1 MRAFIVRPF
10 GVKNNIDFNEVEER
24 LIGPALDRLGVTG
37 RTTGE
42 IVGQGN
48 IRTDMFELLLTA
60 DLVVA
65 DLSIHNAN
73 VFYELG
79 IRHSLRDRHTFLL
92 RSETDAYPFDL
103 QTDRYFTYDKSYFTC
118 VNKERAPDE
127 ECRKKELTAA
137 DEKALAAAVDALVE
151 ALRETLASG
160 KTNSPVFA
168 SLPNM
173 QEQDPS
179 RFLVVPLGFG
189 EAVER
194 AAAEK
199 RLGDLG
205 LLSAEARGFNWESE
219 GLRSIGRKQF
229 DLKDFKGALSTWE
242 AVRRNNREY
251 DLEANLWL
259 GTIYERLGKLTES
272 SQALDRALSVKEIPR
287 DKKAEAYA
295 LKGRN
300 AKTLWRQEWEAEP
313 DAAAKAAAALRS
325 GRLQDSS
332 EDYERAYEE
341 DLNHFYSGLNALAML
356 KVRTELAA
364 ALPDVWA
371 ERFDTDEEAGHELE
385 KLRAHASKL
394 AASVEM
400 SLAATLGRLKRE
412 GKKDVWAEVSVADL
426 RCLTSTNR
434 PQRVV
439 ASYRDAL
446 AGAPD
451 FVTSSVSSQLAM
463 YQQLGVLSA
472 NVAAALNFTGQ
483 PQSSAGA
490 AKGRRRVLIFTGHR
504 IDAPG
509 RKTPR
514 FPATKKAEAAARRKI
529 KEAVEAEL
537 KSDEGVAFGIAG
549 GASGGDILFHEVCED
564 LSIETQL
571 YLALPRGQYVKASV
585 SDAGTGWVERF
596 RRLYARH
603 EEKGA
608 MRVLS
613 ELTEEPADLAEHLPA
628 WLRTKKDY
636 SIWQRNNLWMLH
648 NALAAGG
655 DDCVTL
661 IALWD
666 REPTGDGPGGT
677 SDLVQKAE
685 RRGAKTVIIDTRK
698 EFGLERKPSAT
709 PSTPAPPPT
718 KRRASSKTQGSS
730 RPRRGRSRG

>member
-10 GVKNNIDFNEVEER
+10 GVKNNIDFNAVEEK

-79 IRHSLRDRHTFLL
+79 IRHALRDRHTFLL

-103 QTDRYFTYDKSYFTC
+103 QTDRYFTYDKRYFTC

-127 ECRKKELTAA
+127 ECRKKVLTAA
-137 DEKALAAAVDALVE
+137 EGAALNAAVEALAE

-160 KTNSPVFA
+160 RTNSPVFA
-168 SLPNM
+168 TLPNM

-199 RLGDLG
+199 RRGDLG
-205 LLSAEARGFNWESE
+205 LLSAEARGFNWETE
-219 GLRSIGRKQF
+219 GLRAVGRAQY

-242 AVRRNNREY
+242 AVRRTNREH
-251 DLEANLWL
+251 DLEANILL
-259 GTIYERLGKLTES
+259 GTIYERLGRLTES

-300 AKTLWRQEWEAEP
+300 AKTLWRQEWEPAP
-313 DAAAKAAAALRS
+313 DGAAKATAALRS

-364 ALPDVWA
+364 ALPDVWS
-371 ERFDTDEEAGHELE
+371 ERFDTDEEAERELE
-385 KLRAHASKL
+385 RLGAHASKL

-400 SLAATLGRLKRE
+400 SLAATLARLKRE
-412 GKKDVWAEVSVADL
+412 GRKDIWAEVSVADL
-426 RCLTSTNR
+426 RCLTSSNR

-451 FVTSSVSSQLAM
+451 FVTSSVSGQLAM

-472 NVAAALNFTGQ
+472 NVQAALNFTGQ
-483 PQSSAGA
+483 PQSSDGG
-490 AKGRRRVLIFTGHR
+490 AKGRQRVLIFTGHR
-504 IDAPG
+504 IDAPD

-514 FPATKKAEAAARRKI
+514 FPADKEPLARQKI
-529 KEAVEAEL
+529 QEAVEEEL
-537 KSDEGVAFGIAG
+537 RSGEGVAFGIAG
-549 GASGGDILFHEVCED
+549 GASGGDILFHEVCEK
-564 LSIETQL
+564 LGIETRL
-571 YLALPRGQYVKASV
+571 YLALPSAQYVRASV
-585 SDAGTGWVERF
+585 RDAGAGWVERF
-596 RRLYARH
+596 RRLHARL

-608 MRVLS
+608 VRVLS
-613 ELTEEPADLAEHLPA
+613 ELTEEPTDMAEHLPA

-636 SIWQRNNLWMLH
+636 NIWQRNNLWMLH

-666 REPTGDGPGGT
+666 KEPTGDGPGGT
-677 SDLVQKAE
+677 SDLVAKADH
-685 RRGAKTVIIDTRK
+685 RGAKPVIIDTKK
-698 EFGLERKPSAT
+698 EFGLGRKPSAT
-709 PSTPAPPPT
+709 PSTPAPSPK

-730 RPRRGRSRG
+730 RPRPRKSRG